1 VESGESVS
9 KKVPTSSDGDL
20 SLAGKGCVGLKVS
33 LAKTWK
39 MLPRRATILPVRLWR
54 TFGWWAIVF
63 MPILLIA
70 VSYSIEQLLLNLQDV
85 QRYEAVVAMMAIS
98 AVPVI
103 VASRKF
109 QRPVRTKPHNK
120 VLKPLIASAEE
131 YCLLLRPFGSDGEII
146 LPHKWDPWWVPR
158 ALRSLTLEQTVA
170 LITHESIG
178 LKMYALVDQDRLLA
192 PPGPVYLRSPHDQW
206 QSVTRMLI
214 RRARPIVIILSP
226 EQGIRK
232 SFRWEIEQIVQYDL
246 QSRVIIVLPPH
257 DRYSNVYNQA
267 LQQACLLV
275 ATLENFTG
283 SVQDVDP

>member
-1 VESGESVS
+1 
-9 KKVPTSSDGDL
+9 
-20 SLAGKGCVGLKVS
+20 
-33 LAKTWK
+33 
-39 MLPRRATILPVRLWR
+39 
-54 TFGWWAIVF
+54 
-63 MPILLIA
+63 
-70 VSYSIEQLLLNLQDV
+70 
-85 QRYEAVVAMMAIS
+85 MMAIS

-109 QRPVRTKPHNK
+109 RRPVHTKPHDK

-131 YCLLLRPFGSDGEII
+131 HCLLLRPFGSDGEVI

-158 ALRSLTLEQTVA
+158 ALRSLTLEQAVA
-170 LITHESIG
+170 LIAHESIG

-206 QSVTRMLI
+206 QSVTRTLI
-214 RRARPIVIILSP
+214 RRAHLIVIILSP

-246 QSRVIIVLPPH
+246 QSRVIIVLPPY
-257 DRYSNVYNQA
+257 DRYSNVYKQA
-267 LQQACLLV
+267 LRQACLLV

-283 SVQDVDP
+283 SVQDADPRRVQHWEQILAEKTTKTKHRQTIKRAQVIKCPRDTEPLMVKYLRFTW